1 MFEIGEIVV
10 CINDLKQSHT
20 IEELNKDVPNWVK
33 KGKKYTIR
41 GFTSNDRIVDGV
53 WLEEVVNI
61 PIYFKLLGRTQE
73 PAFALWRFR
82 KLEKSEVLE
91 EEDITE
97 SVIELLEECN
107 IIQKQYKLSKIFVN
121 QKNSCIFV
129 KENFAE
135 KQLKTENNYDN
146 RTNNI

>member
-10 CINDLKQSHT
+10 CISDGKQSHT
-20 IEELNKDVPNWVK
+20 IEELNKDVPNWIK

-41 GFTSNDRIVDGV
+41 GFTSNDGIVDGV

-107 IIQKQYKLSKIFVN
+107 II
-121 QKNSCIFV
+121 
-129 KENFAE
+129 
-135 KQLKTENNYDN
+135 
-146 RTNNI
+146 